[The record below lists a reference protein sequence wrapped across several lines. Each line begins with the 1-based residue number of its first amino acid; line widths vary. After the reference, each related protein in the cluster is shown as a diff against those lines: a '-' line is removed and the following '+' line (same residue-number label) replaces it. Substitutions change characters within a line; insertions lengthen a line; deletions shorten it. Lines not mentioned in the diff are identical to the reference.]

1 MNLVSNLA
9 KKLSSKIGPSPDQ
22 RNISAATSFL
32 KTLPVV
38 NNLYSEKLN
47 RLERGLLESNLVGD
61 TYKLNMVSDPADK
74 LFLKGAIQVG
84 KIINTYDKIV
94 STPGVENDLYKSNF
108 SGGKIRRITRRRY
121 KRNINK
127 SVMRKK
133 S

>member
-1 MNLVSNLA
+1 MNVVSKLA
-9 KKLSSKIGPSPDQ
+9 QKINIGPSLDE
-22 RNISAATSFL
+22 RNISAATSFI

-38 NNLYSEKLN
+38 NKLYSNKLN
-47 RLERGLLESNLVGD
+47 MLKRGLLESNLVGD
-61 TYKLNMVSDPADK
+61 TYKLNMVSDPSDK

-84 KIINTYDKIV
+84 KIVNTYDKIV

-108 SGGKIRRITRRRY
+108 SGGKRRITRRRY
-121 KRNINK
+121 KRNVNK